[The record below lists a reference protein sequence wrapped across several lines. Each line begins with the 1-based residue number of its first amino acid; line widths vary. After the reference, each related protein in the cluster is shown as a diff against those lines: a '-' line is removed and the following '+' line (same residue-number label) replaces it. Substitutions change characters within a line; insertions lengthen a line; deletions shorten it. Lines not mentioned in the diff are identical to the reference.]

1 MIHVTTILDIQPYHL
16 TVAFDNGEVRKLDM
30 QPILASQNNYPGVV
44 QLFDTNVFFNAKIGD
59 FGQIYWDNILKM
71 RDLEGALI
79 PCEYDL
85 SPEFVYENSTPIE
98 IEV

>member
-1 MIHVTTILDIQPYHL
+1 MIHVITILDIQPYYL
-16 TVAFDNGEVRKLDM
+16 IVAFDNGEVRKLDM
-30 QPILASQNNYPGVV
+30 QPILESQKNYPGVA
-44 QLFDTNVFFNAKIGD
+44 QLFDTNVFFNAKIGE

-71 RDLEGALI
+71 RDLEEKLI